1 MEARDS
7 RRTRL
12 ENLSL
17 IHISEPTRLV
27 YLHCETMR
35 CRCLQKNRK
44 KPDWKKMRSSVRIKR
59 CLSAGVPRW
68 NNPCTGSGKKSLTG

>member
-1 MEARDS
+1 
-7 RRTRL
+7 
-12 ENLSL
+12 
-17 IHISEPTRLV
+17 
-27 YLHCETMR
+27 MR

-44 KPDWKKMRSSVRIKR
+44 KPDWKKMRLSVRIKR